1 RQRIQKNVDMNAC
14 MHKQCPE
21 MLLSM
26 CSVCQGFGISTPPTK
41 IRQSRRVA
49 TLSADCKFLSE
60 RSTSTPGS
68 VAGQC
73 SLLLAPDPVT
83 WQNRAVAILMK
94 DK

>member
-1 RQRIQKNVDMNAC
+1 MIYFFSFILCRQAEETNADMNARV
-14 MHKQCPE
+14 HKQCPE

-41 IRQSRRVA
+41 TGQSRRVD

-68 VAGQC
+68 VAGQ
-73 SLLLAPDPVT
+73 V
-83 WQNRAVAILMK
+83 NRNKQVIL
-94 DK
+94 